1 MESNQERWM
10 QLAARAAKEQ
20 NPEKL
25 LRLVQ
30 ELNKV
35 LNEQQPLT
43 GNPPQ
48 ENWPSE
54 IKAKG

>member
-48 ENWPSE
+48 EN
-54 IKAKG
+54 